1 MDKQPQ
7 WSWTILEGYCTDHQ
21 QAFVW
26 GRNSP
31 GVEWLFKHTNTDW
44 CLCVFHEQRQQ
55 KTIHRRDYLW
65 DEILHEMAT
74 EQLSLSAFFDSS
86 TEQPPAIFFL
96 FPRYLLHLPHM
107 SDNIKTCCSSKVSL
121 IKSTHISADKTANVK
136 MVKKQTFLSIA
147 LILYVE
153 WWTEDALLIDAGHYG
168 IWGLCLYSILSPLQ
182 Y

>member
-1 MDKQPQ
+1 MTVQTHKHRLMPLCF
-7 WSWTILEGYCTDHQ
+7 SWTE
-21 QAFVW
+21 
-26 GRNSP
+26 
-31 GVEWLFKHTNTDW
+31 
-44 CLCVFHEQRQQ
+44 
-55 KTIHRRDYLW
+55 
-65 DEILHEMAT
+65 AT
-74 EQLSLSAFFDSS
+74 EDNTPQRLPLRWNTTWNGNRAAEPVGVFDSS

-147 LILYVE
+147 LILYAE